1 MDEVLHSGGH
11 GETAPSTRPDND
23 TETSIDD
30 YFLREWPRD
39 EAGYY
44 HRQAARVVAFNS
56 RDELLLLRGHD
67 FSDFEHWWWFTVGG
81 GLEAGED
88 PRDGA
93 VREFFE
99 ETGYRLNPDDLV
111 GPVLRRHATFDF
123 HALTCRQDELFYFT
137 RLPGSPMFVRD
148 GFTEV
153 EREVLDELKWW
164 DLDALQREIAGGAVI
179 YPLDLVSLARGWL
192 RGWDGSC
199 PEISEGTVGK
209 RHWAG

>member
-11 GETAPSTRPDND
+11 DETEPCTRPDND

-44 HRQAARVVAFNS
+44 HRQAARVVALNS

-99 ETGYRLNPDDLV
+99 ETGYRLSPDALV

-123 HALTCRQDELFYFT
+123 HALTCRQDELFFLT
-137 RLPGSPMFVRD
+137 SLPGSPVFVRD
-148 GFTEV
+148 GFTAV
-153 EREVLDELKWW
+153 EQEVLDELKWW
-164 DLDALQREIAGGAVI
+164 DLDALQREIAGGAVV
-179 YPLDLVSLARGWL
+179 YPLDLVSLARGWV
-192 RGWDGSC
+192 RGWDGTC

-209 RHWAG
+209 RH

>member
-1 MDEVLHSGGH
+1 MDEVLHSHGH
-11 GETAPSTRPDND
+11 HATEPVAGPDND
-23 TETSIDD
+23 TEASIDD
-30 YFLREWPRD
+30 YFRREWPRD

-56 RDELLLLRGHD
+56 HDELLLLRGHD

-81 GLEAGED
+81 GLEVGED

-99 ETGYRLNPDDLV
+99 ETGYRLNPDELV

-137 RLPGSPMFVRD
+137 RLPGSPVFVRD

-164 DLDALQREIAGGAVI
+164 DLDALQHEIDDGAVV
-179 YPLDLVSLARGWL
+179 YPLDLVSLARGWV
-192 RGWDGSC
+192 RGWDGEC

-209 RHWAG
+209 PHCAG

>member
-11 GETAPSTRPDND
+11 DETEPCTRPDND

-44 HRQAARVVAFNS
+44 HRQAARVVALNS

-99 ETGYRLNPDDLV
+99 ETGYRLSSDALV

-123 HALTCRQDELFYFT
+123 RALTCRQDELFFLT
-137 RLPGSPMFVRD
+137 RLPGSPVFVRD
-148 GFTEV
+148 GFTAV
-153 EREVLDELKWW
+153 EQEVLDELKWW
-164 DLDALQREIAGGAVI
+164 DLDALQREIAGGAVV
-179 YPLDLVSLARGWL
+179 YPLDLVSLARGWV
-192 RGWDGSC
+192 RGWDGTC

-209 RHWAG
+209 RH

>member
-11 GETAPSTRPDND
+11 GETEPVTGPGND

-39 EAGYY
+39 ETGYY

-99 ETGYRLNPDDLV
+99 ETGYRLSPDALV

-123 HALTCRQDELFYFT
+123 HALTCRQDELFFLT
-137 RLPGSPMFVRD
+137 RLPESPVFVRD
-148 GFTEV
+148 GFTAV

-164 DLDALQREIAGGAVI
+164 DVDALQREIAGGAVV
-179 YPLDLVSLARGWL
+179 YPLDLVSLARGWV
-192 RGWDGSC
+192 RGWDGTC

-209 RHWAG
+209 RH

>member
-1 MDEVLHSGGH
+1 MDEVLHSGEH
-11 GETAPSTRPDND
+11 DETEPSTRPDND

-44 HRQAARVVAFNS
+44 HRQAARVVALNS

-99 ETGYRLNPDDLV
+99 ETGYRLSSDALV

-123 HALTCRQDELFYFT
+123 HALTCRQDELFFLT
-137 RLPGSPMFVRD
+137 RLPGSPGFVRD
-148 GFTEV
+148 GFTAV

-164 DLDALQREIAGGAVI
+164 DLDALQREIAGGAVV
-179 YPLDLVSLARGWL
+179 YPLDLVSLARGWV
-192 RGWDGSC
+192 RGWDGTC

-209 RHWAG
+209 RH

>member
-1 MDEVLHSGGH
+1 MDKVLHSGGH
-11 GETAPSTRPDND
+11 DGTEPSTRPDND

-44 HRQAARVVAFNS
+44 HRQAARVVALNS

-99 ETGYRLNPDDLV
+99 ETGYRLSPDALV

-123 HALTCRQDELFYFT
+123 HAMTCRQDELFFLT
-137 RLPGSPMFVRD
+137 RLPGSPVFVRD
-148 GFTEV
+148 GFTAV
-153 EREVLDELKWW
+153 EQEVLDELKWW
-164 DLDALQREIAGGAVI
+164 DLDALQREIAGGAVV
-179 YPLDLVSLARGWL
+179 YPLDLVSLARGWV
-192 RGWDGSC
+192 RGWDGTC
-199 PEISEGTVGK
+199 PEISEGTIGK
-209 RHWAG
+209 RH

>member
-1 MDEVLHSGGH
+1 MDDEVLRSRGR
-11 GETAPSTRPDND
+11 GETEPSPRADND

-99 ETGYRLNPDDLV
+99 ETGYRLNPDELV

-123 HALTCRQDELFYFT
+123 HALTCRQDELFYLT
-137 RLPGSPMFVRD
+137 RLPGSPVFVRD

-164 DLDALQREIAGGAVI
+164 DLDALQHEIAGGAVV
-179 YPLDLVSLARGWL
+179 YPLDLVSLARGWV
-192 RGWDGSC
+192 RGWDGTC

-209 RHWAG
+209 RH

>member
-1 MDEVLHSGGH
+1 MDEVLHSVGH

-99 ETGYRLNPDDLV
+99 ETGYRLSPDALV

-123 HALTCRQDELFYFT
+123 HALTCRQDELFFLT
-137 RLPGSPMFVRD
+137 RLPGSPVFVRD
-148 GFTEV
+148 GFTAV
-153 EREVLDELKWW
+153 EQEVLDELKWW
-164 DLDALQREIAGGAVI
+164 DLDALQREIAGGVVV
-179 YPLDLVSLARGWL
+179 YPLDLVSLARGWV
-192 RGWDGSC
+192 RGWDGTC

-209 RHWAG
+209 RH